1 MLFLKLVDNIS
12 NNAWLCIPRSLD
24 DRDQKNGC
32 CSDRQ
37 IFLEYYTESSMFI
50 FKFILTMSLCF
61 LGWQGIILIFIYDFM
76 ILVTS
81 TGNSPQEQKNVA
93 HMAYNYH
100 MIPIRMN
107 LDSKGGNRYSKSVM
121 RRKCSQNNKMLSK

>member
-1 MLFLKLVDNIS
+1 MALYPEVTRWQGSEEQLLS
-12 NNAWLCIPRSLD
+12 
-24 DRDQKNGC
+24 
-32 CSDRQ
+32 SDRQ

-50 FKFILTMSLCF
+50 FKFILTMPLCF
-61 LGWQGIILIFIYDFM
+61 QGWQGIILIFIYDFM

-81 TGNSPQEQKNVA
+81 TGNSAQEQKNVA

-121 RRKCSQNNKMLSK
+121 RKKCSQNNKMLSK